1 MFIISISDWNLSL
14 FHYKTW
20 NTKHKP
26 FPNISIPPQS
36 WVLSHN
42 QSGESQGAIIDL
54 IFGWRLEMADRV
66 LRGGERCEL
75 TKYPVCVCVCV
86 VLSNDGLVNMS
97 TRQVTILQQHLGNY
111 KMDILISRILTN
123 RIFSS
128 TVIYIFVFTLK
139 DWVWK
144 VASNDCHE
152 GFSKQYYNFNL

>member
-1 MFIISISDWNLSL
+1 
-14 FHYKTW
+14 
-20 NTKHKP
+20 
-26 FPNISIPPQS
+26 
-36 WVLSHN
+36 
-42 QSGESQGAIIDL
+42 
-54 IFGWRLEMADRV
+54 MADRV

-139 DWVWK
+139 DWV
-144 VASNDCHE
+144 
-152 GFSKQYYNFNL
+152 